1 MLADKPSFISWLLC
15 KSPKY
20 GEEKKKKGRTSET
33 EKQREEGSE
42 RLRSGL
48 AEENS

>member
-20 GEEKKKKGRTSET
+20 GKEKKKKGERA
-33 EKQREEGSE
+33 KQKNRG
-42 RLRSGL
+42 RKGVKDYVVG
-48 AEENS
+48 